1 MKTMDFNVEA
11 RRKLK
16 DGINALAEAVTVTL
30 GPKGRTV
37 IFEKAN
43 GEPQVCNDGVT
54 VAKQVE
60 LDDPVEDLGAKML
73 RQAAVKTSE
82 TAGDGTTTA
91 TLFAQAMINVGLKH
105 IEAGVNPME
114 VRRGIQKAVKAVVE
128 QIKKMSIHVGDD
140 ISKIEQ
146 VATISANNDADIGKL
161 IAEAMAKAGK
171 ESVITI
177 EEAKGMETTI
187 EVVKGMRFDRGYLSP
202 YFITDAERLE
212 AHFENPYILIHDKK
226 ISSIKDILPLL
237 EKVTATTTPLLIIA
251 EEIETEVLATL
262 VVNNL
267 RGALKVAAVKA
278 PGFGDRRKELLQD
291 MAVLTGGKVIAE
303 EQGLKLDK
311 TELDMLGRCEKV
323 IINKENTTIVS
334 GKGDK
339 EEIQKRI
346 KLIKAELEKST
357 SDYDKEKLQERLAK
371 LTGGVA
377 IVYVGAATEMEL
389 TEKKDRVD
397 DALNAT
403 RAAVEEGIIPG
414 GGVTYL
420 RALTALEKL
429 PFENNEEQIG
439 ISIVKKALEEPLR
452 KIVENAGLDAN
463 EILHIVKSGKGD
475 YGFNAKNE
483 KYENLLATGII
494 DPTKV
499 GRLALENA
507 ASVAMMMLTTECVI
521 AKKREIDPLTPEG
534 GITRHRQTMTNGY

>member
-1 MKTMDFNVEA
+1 MGKIIDFDVEA

-16 DGINALAEAVTVTL
+16 DGINALARAVVITL

-37 IFEKAN
+37 IFEKIT
-43 GEPQVCNDGVT
+43 GDPQVCNDGVT

-60 LDDPVEDLGAKML
+60 LDDPIEDLGAKML

-91 TLFAQAMINVGLKH
+91 TLLAQAMINIGLKR

-114 VRRGIQKAVKAVVE
+114 VRRGISKAVRAVVDHMKS
-128 QIKKMSIHVGDD
+128 QSVMIGDD
-140 ISKIEQ
+140 RSKIEQ
-146 VATISANNDADIGKL
+146 VATISANNDHEVGKL

-187 EVVKGMRFDRGYLSP
+187 EVVEGLRFDRGYLSP
-202 YFITDAERLE
+202 YFITSPEKLE
-212 AHFENPYILIHDKK
+212 VIFENAFILIYDKK
-226 ISSIKDILPLL
+226 ISVIKELLPVL
-237 EKVTATTTPLLIIA
+237 EKVSQTGSPLLIIA
-251 EEIETEVLATL
+251 EDIETDILATL

-278 PGFGDRRKELLQD
+278 PGFGDRRKDLLED
-291 MAVLTGGKVIAE
+291 IAVVTNGTVISE
-303 EQGLKLDK
+303 ERGFKLDK
-311 TELDMLGRCEKV
+311 IEIDQLGRCEKLV
-323 IINKENTTIVS
+323 INKDNTTLINGSGEKEKIASRTKQIRAEIENT
-334 GKGDK
+334 
-339 EEIQKRI
+339 
-346 KLIKAELEKST
+346 T

-377 IVYVGAATEMEL
+377 IIYVGAYTEMEL
-389 TEKKDRVD
+389 SEKKDRVE

-403 RAAVEEGIIPG
+403 RAAIEEGIVPG

-420 RALTALEKL
+420 RSIASLEKIV
-429 PFENNEEQIG
+429 PENEEERIG
-439 ISIVKKALEEPLR
+439 IYIVRKSLEEPVKQLA
-452 KIVENAGLDAN
+452 INAGLDPN
-463 EILHIVKSGKGD
+463 EILQRVKDGKDD
-475 YGFNAKNE
+475 YGFNFKTEAM
-483 KYENLLATGII
+483 ENLLAAGVI

-507 ASVAMMMLTTECVI
+507 SSVAMMLLTTECVI
-521 AKKREIDPLTPEG
+521 AKSREKEKDALPVMPQMG
-534 GITRHRQTMTNGY
+534 

>member
-1 MKTMDFNVEA
+1 MSKVMDFNVEA

-16 DGINALAEAVTVTL
+16 DGMNALAEAVIVTL

-37 IFEKAN
+37 VFEKSN

-60 LDDPVEDLGAKML
+60 LDDPIEDLGAKML

-91 TLFAQAMINVGLKH
+91 TLLGQAMVNIGLKR

-114 VRRGIQKAVKAVVE
+114 VRRGIQKAVRTVVDE
-128 QIKKMSIHVGDD
+128 MKRMSTTVGDD

-146 VATISANNDADIGKL
+146 VATISANNDAEIGKL
-161 IAEAMAKAGK
+161 ISDAMTKAGK

-202 YFITDAERLE
+202 YFITAPEKLE
-212 AHFENPYILIHDKK
+212 TNFEKPYILIHDKK

-237 EKVTATTTPLLIIA
+237 EKVSQVSAPLLIIA
-251 EEIETEVLATL
+251 EDIETDVLATL
-262 VVNNL
+262 VVNML
-267 RGALKVAAVKA
+267 RGVLKVAAVKA
-278 PGFGDRRKELLQD
+278 PGFGDRRKDLLQD
-291 MAVLTGGKVIAE
+291 IALLTGGTLISE
-303 EQGLKLDK
+303 ETGFKLDK
-311 TELDMLGRCEKV
+311 VELEQLGQCEK
-323 IINKENTTIVS
+323 IIVNKENTTIIN
-334 GKGDK
+334 GKGSK
-339 EEIQKRI
+339 EDIQNRI
-346 KLIKAELEKST
+346 LQIKAELEKTT
-357 SDYDKEKLQERLAK
+357 SDYDKEKLKERLAK

-377 IVYVGAATEMEL
+377 IVYVGAATEVEL
-389 TEKKDRVD
+389 VEKKDRVD

-403 RAAVEEGIIPG
+403 RAAMEEGTVPG
-414 GGVTYL
+414 GGVVFI
-420 RALTALEKL
+420 RAIAALDELK
-429 PFENNEEQIG
+429 PEGEEEHIG
-439 ISIVKKALEEPLR
+439 ITIVKKALEEPLR
-452 KIVENAGLDAN
+452 QIVINAGLDPN
-463 EILHIVKSGKGD
+463 EIVQRVKTGKD
-475 YGFNAKNE
+475 DFGFNAKVE
-483 KYENLLATGII
+483 QFQNLNASGII

-521 AKKREIDPLTPEG
+521 AKLREKEKEPVAMVPS
-534 GITRHRQTMTNGY
+534 M

>member
-1 MKTMDFNVEA
+1 MGKTMDFNVEA

-16 DGINALAEAVTVTL
+16 EGINALAEAVIVTL

-37 IFEKAN
+37 IFEKPS

-91 TLFAQAMINVGLKH
+91 TLLTQAMVNIGLKH

-114 VRRGIQKAVKAVVE
+114 VRRGIQKAVKVVVDE
-128 QIKKMSIHVGDD
+128 MKKMSTTVGDD
-140 ISKIEQ
+140 VSKIQQ
-146 VATISANNDADIGKL
+146 VATISANNDASIGKL
-161 IAEAMAKAGK
+161 IADAMGKAGK

-187 EVVKGMRFDRGYLSP
+187 EVVEGMRFDRGYLSP
-202 YFITDAERLE
+202 YFITDPEKLE
-212 AHFENPYILIHDKK
+212 ASLENPFILIHDKK
-226 ISSIKDILPLL
+226 ITGIKDILPLL
-237 EKVTATTTPLLIIA
+237 EKVTAASAPLLIIA
-251 EEIETEVLATL
+251 EEVETDALATL
-262 VVNNL
+262 VVNSL
-267 RGALKVAAVKA
+267 RGVLKIAAVKA

-291 MAVLTGGKVIAE
+291 IAILTGGTVIAE
-303 EQGLKLDK
+303 EQGFKLEN
-311 TELDMLGRCEKV
+311 TELDRLGRCEKV
-323 IINKENTTIVS
+323 IINKENTTIIN
-334 GKGDK
+334 GKGDRA
-339 EEIQKRI
+339 EIDKRI
-346 KLIKAELEKST
+346 RQIKAELEKST

-377 IVYVGAATEMEL
+377 IVYVGAATEVEL
-389 TEKKDRVD
+389 VEKKDRVD

-403 RAAVEEGIIPG
+403 RAAIQEGIIPG
-414 GGVTYL
+414 GGVAYL
-420 RALTALEKL
+420 RALPALEKL
-429 PFENNEEQIG
+429 PYENNEEQIG

-452 KIVENAGLDAN
+452 QIVINAGLDPN
-463 EILHIVKSGKGD
+463 EILHRVKADKGD

-483 KYENLLATGII
+483 KYENLLTTGII

-499 GRLALENA
+499 CRLALENA

-521 AKKREIDPLTPEG
+521 AKKREKEKEG
-534 GITRHRQTMTNGY
+534 VAMMPAIG